1 MWQNTT
7 DKVDTMTTDF
17 SKKVEILGQ
26 FYMNFRDDDELSDF
40 MEFNDIGL
48 PLAYLAEEG
57 LCEIS
62 DDGKKYVAES
72 WDLFLASLGVE
83 DTGFDSLD
91 EIFKKAG
98 K

>member
-1 MWQNTT
+1 
-7 DKVDTMTTDF
+7 MTTDF

-26 FYMNFRDDDELSDF
+26 FYMNFRDDEQLSDF

-57 LCEIS
+57 LCDIS
-62 DDGKKYVAES
+62 EDGKKYVAET
-72 WDLFLASLGVE
+72 WELFLASFGLQ

-91 EIFKKAG
+91 EILKLSG